1 MSSGIPY
8 TWDTDCIRA
17 SATCRAEGRLGKGT
31 KHHPLEIQSTTTK
44 KVVYLSDSGSSSLH
58 TVGERMDWKRLTLV
72 FCWLECASAAGI
84 SCRNEQGQAVDWY
97 ILYKQPSINDE
108 NGLVY
113 LYMDESTGG
122 WVPAHNPIDDQKSAL
137 AQTLLPLFQHFTNET
152 INFGYILYND
162 QPPEP
167 FKTASSSFG
176 HSKGLVMMDQE
187 TGIWLSHSTPHFPG
201 FDITGFWPN
210 SGYANGQTFICGT
223 YKYSAFR
230 NIAVQ
235 LQYIHVYSF
244 DAYIPEYFYP
254 ELQCVVDK
262 GCYPKKTPW
271 DRQLNMTSLGG
282 HSFIS
287 YAKYSRYHDDLYSG
301 LLDKHLESA
310 FYAKSW
316 GRLLDPLPSNCSV
329 DFSVYNVETVQL
341 PTTEPYS
348 ITKDHSKWCV
358 TMDSKLH
365 RWTCIADMNRE
376 VSQEHRGGGAI
387 CTDNAAVWSAF
398 LDIVNTYQPCQS

>member
-1 MSSGIPY
+1 MVWGELDRRVKAKGPTSAKHLWELLQDCWKSISGDDLLKLI
-8 TWDTDCIRA
+8 
-17 SATCRAEGRLGKGT
+17 
-31 KHHPLEIQSTTTK
+31 
-44 KVVYLSDSGSSSLH
+44 
-58 TVGERMDWKRLTLV
+58 ERMPRV
-72 FCWLECASAAGI
+72 
-84 SCRNEQGQAVDWY
+84 Y

-287 YAKYSRYHDDLYSG
+287 YAKYSRYHDG
-301 LLDKHLESA
+301 T
-310 FYAKSW
+310 W
-316 GRLLDPLPSNCSV
+316 GWNL
-329 DFSVYNVETVQL
+329 
-341 PTTEPYS
+341 
-348 ITKDHSKWCV
+348 
-358 TMDSKLH
+358 
-365 RWTCIADMNRE
+365 
-376 VSQEHRGGGAI
+376 
-387 CTDNAAVWSAF
+387 
-398 LDIVNTYQPCQS
+398 